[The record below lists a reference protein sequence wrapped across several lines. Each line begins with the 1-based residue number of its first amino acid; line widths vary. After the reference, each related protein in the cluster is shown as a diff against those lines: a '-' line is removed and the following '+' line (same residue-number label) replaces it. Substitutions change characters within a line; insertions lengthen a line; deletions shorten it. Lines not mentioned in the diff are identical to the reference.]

1 MGKKK
6 EFKEALKEFEVEFA
20 SLLKLQYLEGIE
32 SALKM
37 FERVLDREELPQKL
51 TKTDFRVIIN
61 GFREMNNETIKEIK
75 EGKEPGYGDETYTY

>member
-1 MGKKK
+1 MEKKK
-6 EFKEALKEFEVEFA
+6 EFKEALKEFEVECA

-37 FERVLDREELPQKL
+37 FERVLDREELPQIL

-61 GFREMNNETIKEIK
+61 GFREINNETIKEIK
-75 EGKEPGYGDETYTY
+75 EGERWEKRRL

>member
-6 EFKEALKEFEVEFA
+6 GYKEALKEVEVEFA

-32 SALKM
+32 SALEM

-51 TKTDFRVIIN
+51 TKTDIRVIIN
-61 GFREMNNETIKEIK
+61 GFREINNETIKDIK
-75 EGKEPGYGDETYTY
+75 EGKDDRV

>member
-1 MGKKK
+1 MGRKK

-51 TKTDFRVIIN
+51 TKTDIRVIIN
-61 GFREMNNETIKEIK
+61 GFREINNETIKDIK
-75 EGKEPGYGDETYTY
+75 EGKNDRV

>member
-6 EFKEALKEFEVEFA
+6 GVKERLKEFEVEYA

-37 FERVLDREELPQKL
+37 FERLLDREELPQNL
-51 TKTDFRVIIN
+51 TKTDIRVIIN
-61 GFREMNNETIKEIK
+61 GFREINNETIKDIK
-75 EGKEPGYGDETYTY
+75 EGKDDRV

>member
-6 EFKEALKEFEVEFA
+6 EYKEALKEFEVEFA

-51 TKTDFRVIIN
+51 TKTDIRVIIN
-61 GFREMNNETIKEIK
+61 GFREINNEIIKEIK
-75 EGKEPGYGDETYTY
+75 EGKDGKKEDNR

>member
-1 MGKKK
+1 MGKKN

-51 TKTDFRVIIN
+51 TKTDIRVIIN
-61 GFREMNNETIKEIK
+61 GFREINNEIIKEIK
-75 EGKEPGYGDETYTY
+75 EGKDGKKEDNR

>member
-1 MGKKK
+1 MEKKK
-6 EFKEALKEFEVEFA
+6 EFKEALKEFEVECA

-37 FERVLDREELPQKL
+37 FERVLDREELPQIL

-61 GFREMNNETIKEIK
+61 GFREINNETIKDIK
-75 EGKEPGYGDETYTY
+75 EGKNDRV

>member
-6 EFKEALKEFEVEFA
+6 EYKEALKEFEVEFA

-51 TKTDFRVIIN
+51 TKTDIRVIIN
-61 GFREMNNETIKEIK
+61 GFREINNERIKDIK
-75 EGKEPGYGDETYTY
+75 EGKDDRV